1 VARGRKRSACA
12 AQRPAAHERNRP
24 TRPGGRPAARVPRAA
39 RGGASAGG
47 SPMEVGR
54 RWGGGERLAQWRSGG
69 GQLRWGGPKARCRG
83 EGGAAG
89 VASEREEKHGVEGG
103 GGNPSGGGRQ
113 HPFKG
118 GSGDIAEGG
127 SGEVGR
133 CVERHEEGGPGSH
146 RWGTARA
153 A

>member
-1 VARGRKRSACA
+1 VARRRKWFACA

-54 RWGGGERLAQWRSGG
+54 RWGGGERLVQWRFGG
-69 GQLRWGGPKARCRG
+69 GQLRQGGPKARGGG

-89 VASEREEKHGVEGG
+89 AASEREEKHGVEGG
-103 GGNPSGGGRQ
+103 GGTRLAAGGNTLL
-113 HPFKG
+113 KG
-118 GSGDIAEGG
+118 AA
-127 SGEVGR
+127 
-133 CVERHEEGGPGSH
+133 
-146 RWGTARA
+146 GT
-153 A
+153 